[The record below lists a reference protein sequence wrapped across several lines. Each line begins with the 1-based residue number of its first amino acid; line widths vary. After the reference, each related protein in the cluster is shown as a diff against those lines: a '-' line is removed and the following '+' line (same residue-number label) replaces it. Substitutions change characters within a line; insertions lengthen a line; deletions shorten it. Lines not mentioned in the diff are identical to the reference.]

1 VVGEDALAGKLA
13 GLRPHL
19 DERQWRL
26 LLGAEATAWGKG
38 GIAVV
43 ARASGVSRTTVR
55 VGVSEFASGEVSDG
69 RVRRAGAGRPSTEHT
84 HPGLTEALDALVD
97 PETRGDPES
106 PLRWT
111 SKSLRSLV
119 DALAGKGFTISEWTV
134 ARLLRAAGYR
144 LQANAKTKEGTQHPD
159 RDAQFRYLNNQ
170 ATTFLAEGQPVISV
184 DTKKKEIVGE
194 YKNNGREWQPTGDPV
209 TVNVHDFPDK
219 TLGKAVPYGIY
230 DLGDN
235 TGWVSVGCDH
245 DTAAFAVAT
254 IERWWQQ
261 AGRVKYPQADRL
273 LISADC
279 GGSNSYRT
287 RAWKTELATFAARA
301 GITVTVCH
309 LPPGTSKWNK
319 IEHRLFS
326 HISINWRGRPLT
338 SHEVIVEL
346 IGNTRTATGLT
357 VHAEPDTSAYPTGVK
372 ISNAELAAVP
382 LTRHD
387 WHGEWNYTIHPNHDP
402 TIT

>member
-1 VVGEDALAGKLA
+1 VG
-13 GLRPHL
+13 
-19 DERQWRL
+19 
-26 LLGAEATAWGKG
+26 AT
-38 GIAVV
+38 
-43 ARASGVSRTTVR
+43 
-55 VGVSEFASGEVSDG
+55 EFACGAVTPG
-69 RVRRAGAGRPSTEHT
+69 RTRRAGAGRPPVEQAQ
-84 HPGLTEALDALVD
+84 PGLAEALDTLVD
-97 PETRGDPES
+97 PDTRGDPES

-119 DALAGKGFTISEWTV
+119 DALADKGFAISEWTV

-144 LQANAKTKEGTQHPD
+144 LQANAKTKEGAQHPD
-159 RDAQFRYLNNQ
+159 RDAQFRYLNDQ
-170 ATTFLAEGQPVISV
+170 ATTFLAAGAPVISV

-194 YKNNGREWQPTGDPV
+194 YKNNGREWQPTGNPV

-254 IERWWQQ
+254 IDRWWQQ

-287 RAWKTELATFAARA
+287 RAWKTELATFAART

-338 SHEVIVEL
+338 SHDVIIDL
-346 IGNTRTATGLT
+346 ISNTRTATGLT
-357 VHAEPDTSAYPTGVK
+357 VHAERDTSTYPTGVK

-402 TIT
+402 TTT